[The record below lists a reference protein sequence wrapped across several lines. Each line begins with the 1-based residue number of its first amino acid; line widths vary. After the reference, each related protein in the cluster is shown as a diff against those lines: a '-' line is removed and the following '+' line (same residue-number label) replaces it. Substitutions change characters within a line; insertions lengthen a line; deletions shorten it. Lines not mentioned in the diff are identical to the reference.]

1 MSALLWAKLNYGFT
15 PNYFSYGIYMYPR
28 MDSFE
33 DPLNY
38 ARIARALR
46 DGSAIVCLVYE
57 EDQYSK

>member
-1 MSALLWAKLNYGFT
+1 
-15 PNYFSYGIYMYPR
+15 